1 MCRQSDVL
9 CCDPLA
15 IALTAAV
22 FGTAINHS
30 LKPHLVRSTFDSRR
44 AQAIEGHS
52 GYGPLPDITGLN
64 VTPHRG

>member
-44 AQAIEGHS
+44 AQSIEDHS
-52 GYGPLPDITGLN
+52 S
-64 VTPHRG
+64 